1 MPVEFGD
8 VVYTLTNLVV
18 ARLKADLTYDVV
30 SRSLG
35 LGSQLSFEVQ
45 SDTDK
50 LRSYGMVARMLAILT
65 HLEGTIAAGAIEADA
80 LWILTGHNTTSSGSA
95 PNRTGTVDV
104 LAGGASLPYFG
115 AVGSFASEDGAN
127 ALVGL
132 RRCMLDTFPGWT
144 VEENKF
150 RVAET
155 KFSAMPI
162 DTTSRKL
169 HRIRRYETVA
179 AIPGDLN
186 AFFA

>member
-1 MPVEFGD
+1 MPTEFAD

-30 SRSLG
+30 SRALG
-35 LGSQLSFEVQ
+35 LGNQLSFSVKADNDQ
-45 SDTDK
+45 
-50 LRSYGMVARMLAILT
+50 LRSYGMVARLLTILT
-65 HLEGTIAAGAIEADA
+65 NAEGMLSAGAVEADV

-95 PNRTGTVDV
+95 PNRVGTVDV
-104 LAGGASLPYFG
+104 LAGGSGLPYFG
-115 AVGSFASEDGAN
+115 VVGAFASEDGAN
-127 ALVGL
+127 ALIGL
-132 RRCMLDTFPGWT
+132 RRAMLDTFPEWT

-155 KFSAMPI
+155 KFTAIPI

-169 HRIRRYETVA
+169 HRIKRNETAA

-186 AFFA
+186 TFFS